1 MKMSIKKPTPK
12 EYLESNITDY
22 ALDDFGIIL
31 LSDDYEDFYISL
43 GLDYFSKDL
52 YDFSKGTLD
61 PTEVISVGKYN
72 INELESMDR
81 YYYDEWDLSE
91 VCDVFFKNIK
101 KASVD
106 FA

>member
-1 MKMSIKKPTPK
+1 
-12 EYLESNITDY
+12 
-22 ALDDFGIIL
+22 
-31 LSDDYEDFYISL
+31 
-43 GLDYFSKDL
+43 
-52 YDFSKGTLD
+52 
-61 PTEVISVGKYN
+61 
-72 INELESMDR
+72 MDR